1 VSSSL
6 YRLGRW
12 AFRARRLVLAAWIV
26 VLALAGGA
34 AALFYQGTDDSFK
47 LPGTESGAALERLY
61 QTFPQVSGAS
71 AQLVVVAPAGAKV
84 SDPAIEGPL
93 EAAVKAAAAVPG
105 VSAVTDPFG
114 GQVSGAVSDDGTAA
128 LVTIQVNS
136 QATDASPELKSA
148 LIGVETTLKG
158 ALPTGATAALGG
170 DLYTIQVPGMGATEA
185 VGLVVAIV
193 VLLVTFGSFVAA
205 GMPLVTAL
213 LGVGVS
219 TALIYASTAVVSV
232 NSTTPMLAIMLGLA
246 VGLDYTL
253 FVVNRH
259 RAQMSTGMAAEE
271 SAARALATAGSAVVF
286 AGLTVMIALAGLFV
300 ANIPFLTT
308 MGIAAAFAV
317 GLAVL
322 IALTLTPALLGFA
335 GERLRPGRR
344 GARARRGGVGDADG
358 SRGRGA
364 TGGDVAGAA
373 GPGRGVAVRAGDGGD
388 AAAGAH
394 GRAAQ
399 AEPEIGLDGGV
410 VTGNRFFRAW
420 ITAVTKVPAV
430 TIVAVVGLVALLA
443 WPATGLRL
451 ALPDAGS
458 QPEGSRARV
467 TYDLV
472 AEHFGPG
479 HNGPLLVTGTI
490 VGSTDPLGLMAD
502 LKAEIA
508 KLPGVASVPL
518 ATPNQDATV
527 GIIQVIP
534 QGGPDSQQTADLVR
548 ELRSMEPHFKA
559 AYGVDLAVTGVT
571 AAQIDVSSRLGG
583 ALIPFGLLVVGL
595 SFLLL
600 TMVFRSLW
608 VPLKATLGYVFSVL
622 AAFGIVALV
631 FERGWG
637 ASALGVDRTGP
648 VISFLPII
656 LMGVVFGL
664 AMDYEVFLVS
674 RMREDY
680 VHRGDARQAV
690 RTGFLASGK
699 VVTAAA
705 VIMVAVFASFIPEGS
720 IYIKPIALGLASGVF
735 IDAFVVR
742 MTLVPA
748 VLQLLG
754 DRAWHFP
761 RFLERVL
768 PRFDVEGEGLAAELR
783 LADWPEPGCTDAI
796 VGAGLRLDAPDG
808 TPLFRDVD
816 VRVPAGGVLVVAG
829 PHRSGRTAL
838 LLTLSGRA
846 HADAG
851 VLKVA
856 GLVAPVR
863 DPDIRRRTAVATLT
877 HKTDPAG
884 ELREAFAA
892 RAPIVVVDDLDAV
905 SDPVLREE
913 VRDEL
918 RWARRRAHDEGR
930 DLTLVASCLDP
941 AALDALLPPGSPVT
955 TLDLAPL
962 EVV

>member
-1 VSSSL
+1 MLVI
-6 YRLGRW
+6 W
-12 AFRARRLVLAAWIV
+12 IAVLAV
-26 VLALAGGA
+26 AGA
-34 AALFYQGTDDSFK
+34 SAALFYSGTNDVFTM
-47 LPGTESGAALERLY
+47 PGTESGRALEQLSR
-61 QTFPQVSGAS
+61 TFPQVSGSS
-71 AQLVVVAPAGAKV
+71 AQLIVVAPDGAKV
-84 SDPAIEGPL
+84 TDADVKAPI
-93 EAAVKAAAAVPG
+93 EAAVTSAAAVPG
-105 VSAVTDPFG
+105 VVAATDPFG
-114 GQVSGAVSDDGTAA
+114 GMVSGAVSDDGTAA
-128 LVTIQVNS
+128 LVTVQLATG
-136 QATDASPELKSA
+136 ATDTPASTKQA
-148 LIGVETTLKG
+148 LVDVETTLKG
-158 ALPTGATAALGG
+158 ALPQGATAALGG
-170 DLYTIQVPGMGATEA
+170 DLYNIEVPGMGVTEGL
-185 VGLVVAIV
+185 GLVIAVV

-205 GMPLVTAL
+205 GLPLLQAI
-213 LGVGVS
+213 LGVGIS
-219 TALIYASTAVVSV
+219 TALIYAATAVVSV

-259 RAQMSTGMAAEE
+259 RAQLATGMDAEE

-317 GLAVL
+317 GLSVL

-335 GERLRPGRR
+335 GERLRPRSRAPKAGGRR
-344 GARARRGGVGDADG
+344 AARAA
-358 SRGRGA
+358 SRSSVAPAA
-364 TGGDVAGAA
+364 TASE
-373 GPGRGVAVRAGDGGD
+373 
-388 AAAGAH
+388 AH
-394 GRAAQ
+394 D
-399 AEPEIGLDGGV
+399 EVGLDGGTV
-410 VTGNRFFRAW
+410 SGNRFFRAW
-420 ITAVTKVPAV
+420 ITAATKIPAL
-430 TIVAVVGLVALLA
+430 TIVVVVGLIALLA
-443 WPATGLRL
+443 WPATGLKL
-451 ALPDAGS
+451 ALPDGGS

-472 AEHFGPG
+472 ADHFGAG

-490 VGSTDPLGLMAD
+490 VGSTDPLGLMAN
-502 LKAEIA
+502 LKSDIE

-534 QGGPDSQQTADLVR
+534 QGGPDSQQTADLVKT
-548 ELRSMEPHFKA
+548 LRSMEPQLKEK
-559 AYGVDLAVTGVT
+559 YGVDLAVTGVT
-571 AAQIDVSSRLGG
+571 AAQIDVSSKLGG

-622 AAFGIVALV
+622 AAFGIVAMV
-631 FERGWG
+631 FERGWLG
-637 ASALGVDRTGP
+637 GVLGVAKTGP

-680 VHRGDARQAV
+680 VHRGDARAAV

-720 IYIKPIALGLASGVF
+720 VAIKPIALGLAAGVF
-735 IDAFVVR
+735 VDAFVVR

-748 VLQLLG
+748 VMQLLG

-761 RFLERVL
+761 RFLDRVL

-783 LADWPEPGCTDAI
+783 LADWPEPGCTDVI
-796 VGAGLRLDAPDG
+796 VGAGLGLDAPDG
-808 TPLFRDVD
+808 TPLYRDVD
-816 VRVPAGGVLVVAG
+816 VRVAPGSALVVAG

-851 VLKVA
+851 VLKVD

-863 DPDIRRRTAVATLT
+863 DPDIRRRVAVASLT
-877 HKTDPAG
+877 RKTDPAG
-884 ELREAFAA
+884 ELRQAFAA
-892 RAPIVVVDDLDAV
+892 RSPIVVVDDLDAV
-905 SDPVLREE
+905 SDPALRDE

-918 RWARRRAHDEGR
+918 RWALRHAHDDGR
-930 DLTLVASCLDP
+930 DLTLVVSCLDP
-941 AALDALLPPGSPVT
+941 LAVADLLPVGTPADV
-955 TLDLAPL
+955 LALTPAL
-962 EVV
+962 EVA

>member
-1 VSSSL
+1 MSSTL

-12 AFRARRLVLAAWIV
+12 AYRARRLVLAAWIAV
-26 VLALAGGA
+26 LVLAGAGA
-34 AALFYQGTDDSFK
+34 ALLYQGTDDTFR
-47 LPGTESGAALERLY
+47 LPGTESGAALEQLS

-71 AQLVVVAPAGAKV
+71 AQLVVVAPDGERV
-84 SDPAIEGPL
+84 TDD
-93 EAAVKAAAAVPG
+93 AVKGPIEDAVAAAGTVPG
-105 VSAVTDPFG
+105 VVAVTDPFG
-114 GQVSGAVSDDGTAA
+114 GQVTGAVSDDGTAA
-128 LVTIQVNS
+128 LVTIQS
-136 QATDASPELKSA
+136 DGSATDAGDNLKDA
-148 LIGVETTLKG
+148 LLDVETTLQS
-158 ALPTGATAALGG
+158 ALPAGSTAALGG
-170 DLYTIQVPGMGATEA
+170 ELYTIQVPGMGATEG
-185 VGLVVAIV
+185 VGLVIAVV
-193 VLLVTFGSFVAA
+193 VLLATFGSFAAA
-205 GMPLVTAL
+205 GMPLLTAL

-219 TALIYASTAVVSV
+219 TGLIYAATKVVSV

-259 RAQMSTGMAAEE
+259 RSQLSTGMDAEE

-300 ANIPFLTT
+300 ANMPFLTT
-308 MGIAAAFAV
+308 MGIAAAGAV
-317 GLAVL
+317 GIAVL
-322 IALTLTPALLGFA
+322 IAVTLTPALLGFA
-335 GERLRPGRR
+335 GERLRPKPRRKRGRR
-344 GARARRGGVGDADG
+344 DADG
-358 SRGRGA
+358 WQEVAA
-364 TGGDVAGAA
+364 TPTG
-373 GPGRGVAVRAGDGGD
+373 
-388 AAAGAH
+388 
-394 GRAAQ
+394 
-399 AEPEIGLDGGV
+399 EPEIGLDGGA
-410 VTGNRFFRAW
+410 VTGNRFFRGW
-420 ITAVTKVPAV
+420 ITAVTKIPAL
-430 TIVAVVGLVALLA
+430 TIVVVVGLVAFLA

-458 QPEGSRARV
+458 QPEDSRGRV

-502 LKAEIA
+502 LEREIA
-508 KLPGVASVPL
+508 ALPGVAAVPL

-527 GIIQVIP
+527 GIVQVIP
-534 QGGPDSQQTADLVR
+534 EGGPDSQQTADLVR

-559 AYGVDLAVTGVT
+559 EYGVDLAVTGVT
-571 AAQIDVSSRLGG
+571 AAQIDVSSKLGG
-583 ALIPFGLLVVGL
+583 ALLPFGLLVVGL

-608 VPLKATLGYVFSVL
+608 VPLKATLGYVFSVV
-622 AAFGIVALV
+622 AAFGVVAMV

-637 ASALGVDRTGP
+637 AGLLGLDHTGP

-690 RTGFLASGK
+690 RTGFLASAK

-705 VIMVAVFASFIPEGS
+705 VIMVAVFASFIPDGS
-720 IYIKPIALGLASGVF
+720 IYIKPIALGLASGIFV
-735 IDAFVVR
+735 DAFVVR

-754 DRAWHFP
+754 ERAWHFP
-761 RFLERVL
+761 RWLDRVL
-768 PRFDVEGEGLAAELR
+768 PRFDVEGEGLASELR

-808 TPLFRDVD
+808 TPLYRDVD
-816 VRVPAGGVLVVAG
+816 VRVPAGGTLLVAG

-851 VLKVA
+851 TLKVA

-863 DPDIRRRTAVATLT
+863 DPDIRRRVAVATLT
-877 HKTDPAG
+877 RRTDPAG
-884 ELREAFAA
+884 ELRRTFAA
-892 RAPIVVVDDLDAV
+892 RSPIVVVDDLDAV
-905 SDPVLREE
+905 GDPVLRAQ
-913 VRDEL
+913 VRDEIAA
-918 RWARRRAHDEGR
+918 ARRRARDEGR

-941 AALDALLPPGSPVT
+941 EALVPLLPDGSPVT
-955 TLDLAPL
+955 ALHLRPAL
-962 EVV
+962 EKVS

>member
-1 VSSSL
+1 MSSSL

-34 AALFYQGTDDSFK
+34 AALLYQGTDDSFR
-47 LPGTESGAALERLY
+47 LPGTESGAALERLH

-136 QATDASPELKSA
+136 QATDAPPALKSA
-148 LIGVETTLKG
+148 LVGVETTLKG
-158 ALPTGATAALGG
+158 ALPAGATAALGG
-170 DLYTIQVPGMGATEA
+170 ELYTIQVPGMGATEA
-185 VGLVVAIV
+185 VGLVIAIV
-193 VLLVTFGSFVAA
+193 VLLATFGSFVAA

-213 LGVGVS
+213 LGVGIS
-219 TALIYASTAVVSV
+219 TALIYASTAAVSV

-259 RAQMSTGMAAEE
+259 RAQMSTGMDAEE

-308 MGIAAAFAV
+308 MGVAAAFAV

-335 GERLRPGRR
+335 GERLRPGR
-344 GARARRGGVGDADG
+344 A
-358 SRGRGA
+358 RGR
-364 TGGDVAGAA
+364 
-373 GPGRGVAVRAGDGGD
+373 R
-388 AAAGAH
+388 AAASGRDGRQPTMPASSAGSAGH
-394 GRAAQ
+394 GVSASDER
-399 AEPEIGLDGGV
+399 EIGLDGGAV
-410 VTGNRFFRAW
+410 AGNRFFRAW

-430 TIVAVVGLVALLA
+430 TIVVIVGLVALLA

-472 AEHFGPG
+472 AQHFGPG

-490 VGSTDPLGLMAD
+490 VGSTDPLGLMAN
-502 LKAEIA
+502 LKKDIA
-508 KLPGVASVPL
+508 ALPGVASVPL

-527 GIIQVIP
+527 GIIQVVP

-622 AAFGIVALV
+622 AAFGVVALV

-637 ASALGVDRTGP
+637 AGLLGVDRTGP

-783 LADWPEPGCTDAI
+783 LADWPEPGCSDAV

-808 TPLFRDVD
+808 TPLYRDVD

-846 HADAG
+846 HADG
-851 VLKVA
+851 GLLKVA

-863 DPDIRRRTAVATLT
+863 DPDIRRRAAVATLT

-884 ELREAFAA
+884 ELRQVFGS

-905 SDPVLREE
+905 GDPVLRDA

-918 RWARRRAHDEGR
+918 RWAWRRAHDDGR

-941 AALDALLPPGSPVT
+941 AALDALLPPGLAVT

>member
-1 VSSSL
+1 MSSIL

-12 AFRARRLVLAAWIV
+12 AFRARRLVLALWLA
-26 VLALAGGA
+26 VLVLAGGS
-34 AALFYQGTDDSFK
+34 AALFYHGTSDAFS
-47 LPGTESGAALERLY
+47 LPGTESGAALDRLN
-61 QTFPQVSGAS
+61 QTFPQVSGSS
-71 AQLVVVAPAGAKV
+71 AQLVVVAPTGGSV
-84 SDPAIEGPL
+84 TDTAIKTPV

-105 VSAVTDPFG
+105 VTAVTDPFG
-114 GQVSGAVSDDGTAA
+114 GQVSGGVSSDGSAA
-128 LVTIQVNS
+128 LVTIQVGT
-136 QATDASPELKSA
+136 QATDTPVALKDALVGIESTLKSA
-148 LIGVETTLKG
+148 LPAGS
-158 ALPTGATAALGG
+158 TAALGG

-185 VGLVVAIV
+185 VGLVVAVV
-193 VLLVTFGSFVAA
+193 VLLVTFGSFLAA

-219 TALIYASTAVVSV
+219 TALIYASTGIVSI

-253 FVVNRH
+253 FIVNRH
-259 RAQMSTGMAAEE
+259 RAQMASAMSAEE

-308 MGIAAAFAV
+308 MGIAAAAAV
-317 GLAVL
+317 GIAVL

-335 GERLRPGRR
+335 GERLRPRR
-344 GARARRGGVGDADG
+344 RAAAHPRPE
-358 SRGRGA
+358 A
-364 TGGDVAGAA
+364 TG
-373 GPGRGVAVRAGDGGD
+373 
-388 AAAGAH
+388 
-394 GRAAQ
+394 
-399 AEPEIGLDGGV
+399 EPEVGLDGGV

-420 ITAVTKVPAV
+420 IGAVTKVPAL
-430 TIVAVVGLVALLA
+430 TIVLVVGLVALLA

-458 QPEGSRARV
+458 QPAGSRSRV

-472 AEHFGPG
+472 AQHFGPG

-490 VGSTDPLGLMAD
+490 VGSTDPMGLMAD

-508 KLPGVASVPL
+508 TLPGVASVPL

-527 GIIQVIP
+527 GILQVIP

-548 ELRSMEPHFKA
+548 ELRSLEPHFKA
-559 AYGVDLAVTGVT
+559 KYGVDLAVTGVT

-608 VPLKATLGYVFSVL
+608 VPLKATLGYVFSVV
-622 AAFGIVALV
+622 AAFGVVAMV

-637 ASALGVDRTGP
+637 AGLLGVDRTGP

-761 RFLERVL
+761 RVLERVL

-808 TPLFRDVD
+808 SPLFRDVD
-816 VRVPAGGVLVVAG
+816 VRVPSGAVLVVAG

-851 VLKVA
+851 ILKVA
-856 GLVAPVR
+856 GFVAPVR
-863 DPDIRRRTAVATLT
+863 DPDIRRRVAVASLT
-877 HKTDPAG
+877 RRTDPAG
-884 ELREAFAA
+884 ELRQAFAT

-905 SDPVLREE
+905 SDPVLRAE

-918 RWARRRAHDEGR
+918 RRAWRRAHDEGR

-941 AALDALLPPGSPVT
+941 AALDPLLPTGAPVT
-955 TLDLAPL
+955 TLDLARV
-962 EVV
+962 EVA

>member
-1 VSSSL
+1 MSSTL

-12 AFRARRLVLAAWIV
+12 AYRARRRVLAAWIAIL
-26 VLALAGGA
+26 VLAGA
-34 AALFYQGTDDSFK
+34 AAGLFYQGTNDTFG
-47 LPGTESGAALERLY
+47 LPGTESGAALDQLSH
-61 QTFPQVSGAS
+61 TFPQVSGAS

-84 SDPAIEGPL
+84 TDPAIEQPVR
-93 EAAVKAAAAVPG
+93 AAVKAAAAVPG
-105 VSAVTDPFG
+105 VAAVTDPYG
-114 GQVSGAVSDDGTAA
+114 SQVTGAVSGDGSAA
-128 LVTIQVNS
+128 LVTIQIDG
-136 QATDASPELKSA
+136 QASAASDQ
-148 LIGVETTLKG
+148 LKG
-158 ALPTGATAALGG
+158 ALIDIESTLQHALPTGSTAALGG
-170 DLYTIQVPGMGATEA
+170 ELYTIQVPGMGATEA
-185 VGLVVAIV
+185 VGLVIAVV
-193 VLLVTFGSFVAA
+193 VLLATFGSFAAA
-205 GMPLVTAL
+205 GMPLLTAV

-219 TALIYASTAVVSV
+219 TALIYAATKIVSV

-253 FVVNRH
+253 FIVNRH
-259 RAQMSTGMAAEE
+259 RMQLSTGMDAEE

-300 ANIPFLTT
+300 ANMPFLTT
-308 MGIAAAFAV
+308 MGIAAAGAV

-335 GERLRPGRR
+335 GERLRPTRR
-344 GARARRGGVGDADG
+344 TRPNPPNPASSVRAVC
-358 SRGRGA
+358 
-364 TGGDVAGAA
+364 
-373 GPGRGVAVRAGDGGD
+373 GPGRKPLGRTGVGVGG
-388 AAAGAH
+388 GER
-394 GRAAQ
+394 GP
-399 AEPEIGLDGGV
+399 AEPEVGLDGGV
-410 VTGNRFFRAW
+410 ATGNRFFRGW
-420 ITAVTKVPAV
+420 ITAVTKFPALTV
-430 TIVAVVGLVALLA
+430 LVVVGLVAFLA

-472 AEHFGPG
+472 AQHFGPG
-479 HNGPLLVTGTI
+479 YNGPLLLTGTI

-502 LKAEIA
+502 LKGEISA
-508 KLPGVASVPL
+508 LPGVASVPV

-534 QGGPDSQQTADLVR
+534 QGGPDSVQTADLVR

-559 AYGVDLAVTGVT
+559 VYGVDLAVTGVT
-571 AAQIDVSSRLGG
+571 AAQIDVSTQLGK
-583 ALIPFGLLVVGL
+583 ALLPFGLLVVGL

-608 VPLKATLGYVFSVL
+608 VPLKATLGYVFSVT
-622 AAFGIVALV
+622 AAFGIVAMV

-637 ASALGVDRTGP
+637 AGLLGLDHTGP
-648 VISFLPII
+648 VISFLPIV

-680 VHRGDARQAV
+680 VHRGDARAAV
-690 RTGFLASGK
+690 RTGFLASSK

-705 VIMVAVFASFIPEGS
+705 VIMFAVFASFIPQGS
-720 IYIKPIALGLASGVF
+720 IYIKPIALGLAAGIFV
-735 IDAFVVR
+735 DAFVVR

-754 DRAWHFP
+754 ERAWHFP
-761 RFLERVL
+761 RWLDRVL
-768 PRFDVEGEGLAAELR
+768 PRFDVEGEGLATELR
-783 LADWPEPGCTDAI
+783 LADWPEPGCTDA
-796 VGAGLRLDAPDG
+796 VVAAGLRLDAPDG
-808 TPLFRDVD
+808 TPLYRDVD
-816 VRVPAGGVLVVAG
+816 VRVPAGGTLAVIG

-851 VLKVA
+851 TLKVT

-863 DPDIRRRTAVATLT
+863 DPDIRRRVAVASLSRR
-877 HKTDPAG
+877 TDPAG
-884 ELREAFAA
+884 ELRQAFRA
-892 RAPIVVVDDLDAV
+892 RSRIVVVDDLDAV
-905 SDPVLREE
+905 SDPVLRAQ
-913 VRDEL
+913 VHDEIAS
-918 RWARRRAHDEGR
+918 ARRRARDEGR
-930 DLTLVASCLDP
+930 ELTLVVSCLDP
-941 AALDALLPPGSPVT
+941 AALAALVPAG
-955 TLDLAPL
+955 DPL
-962 EVV
+962 TILQLTPALEKVH

>member
-1 VSSSL
+1 MSSTL

-12 AFRARRLVLAAWIV
+12 AFRARRLVLAVWLAV
-26 VLALAGGA
+26 LVLAGAGA
-34 AALFYQGTDDSFK
+34 ALLYQGTDDTFR
-47 LPGTESGAALERLY
+47 LPGTESGAALDQLY
-61 QTFPQVSGAS
+61 TTFPQVSGAS
-71 AQLVVVAPAGAKV
+71 AQLIVVAPDGAKV
-84 SDPAIEGPL
+84 TDAAIEGAIADAVT
-93 EAAVKAAAAVPG
+93 AAGDVPG
-105 VSAVTDPFG
+105 VVAVTDPFS
-114 GQVSGAVSDDGTAA
+114 GQVDGAVSDDGTAA
-128 LVTIQVNS
+128 LVTIQTDG
-136 QATDASPELKSA
+136 QATDASDELKDG
-148 LIGVETTLKG
+148 LVDVETTLQ
-158 ALPTGATAALGG
+158 AAMPAGATVALGG
-170 DLYTIQVPGMGATEA
+170 ELYTIQVPGVGATEA
-185 VGLVVAIV
+185 VGLVVAVV
-193 VLLVTFGSFVAA
+193 VLLATFGSFVAA
-205 GMPLVTAL
+205 GMPLLTAL

-219 TALIYASTAVVSV
+219 VGLIYGATGIVSV

-259 RAQMSTGMAAEE
+259 RTQLSTGMDAEE

-300 ANIPFLTT
+300 ANMPFLTT
-308 MGIAAAFAV
+308 MGVAAAGAV
-317 GLAVL
+317 GIAVL
-322 IALTLTPALLGFA
+322 IAVTLTPALLGFA
-335 GERLRPGRR
+335 GDRLRPRPGRA
-344 GARARRGGVGDADG
+344 AR
-358 SRGRGA
+358 
-364 TGGDVAGAA
+364 VAASAQGAA
-373 GPGRGVAVRAGDGGD
+373 PATTPADAAPRDGRGVAAS
-388 AAAGAH
+388 AGA
-394 GRAAQ
+394 Q
-399 AEPEIGLDGGV
+399 ADEPEIGLDGGP
-410 VTGNRFFRAW
+410 VTGNRFFRGW
-420 ITAVTKVPAV
+420 ITAVTRIPVL
-430 TIVAVVGLVALLA
+430 TILVVVGLVAFLA

-502 LKAEIA
+502 LKADIEA
-508 KLPGVASVPL
+508 LPGVASVPL
-518 ATPNQDATV
+518 ATPNEDATV
-527 GIIQVIP
+527 GIVQVIP
-534 QGGPDSQQTADLVR
+534 EGGPDSEQTADLVR
-548 ELRSMEPHFKA
+548 ELRSMEPQLKEK
-559 AYGVDLAVTGVT
+559 YGVDLAVTGVT
-571 AAQIDVSSRLGG
+571 AAQIDVSTQLGK

-622 AAFGIVALV
+622 SAFGIVAMV

-637 ASALGVDRTGP
+637 AGLLGLDRTGP
-648 VISFLPII
+648 VISFLPIV

-705 VIMVAVFASFIPEGS
+705 IIMVAVFASFIPEGS
-720 IYIKPIALGLASGVF
+720 IYIKPIALGLASGIFV
-735 IDAFVVR
+735 DAFVVR

-754 DRAWHFP
+754 ERAWHFP
-761 RFLERVL
+761 RWLDRVL

-783 LADWPEPGCTDAI
+783 LADWPEPGCTDA
-796 VGAGLRLDAPDG
+796 VVAAGLQLDAPDG
-808 TPLFRDVD
+808 TPLYRDVS
-816 VRVPAGGVLVVAG
+816 VRVPADGTLVVAG

-863 DPDIRRRTAVATLT
+863 DPDIRRRVAVATLT
-877 HKTDPAG
+877 RRIDPAG
-884 ELREAFAA
+884 ELRRTFAA
-892 RAPIVVVDDLDAV
+892 RAPIVVVDDLDAA
-905 SDPVLREE
+905 SDPVLRDE

-918 RWARRRAHDEGR
+918 AAARTRAHDEGR
-930 DLTLVASCLDP
+930 ELTLVVS
-941 AALDALLPPGSPVT
+941 ALDVAAVLPLLPDGSPVT
-955 TLDLAPL
+955 ALHLAPAL
-962 EVV
+962 EVAR